1 MYIKVLQGNID
12 DSAFVDTGIA
22 SQFPAILPLRPKSFH
37 PKNFQKLQKTAI
49 LPLRPQELGLP
60 SKA

>member
-1 MYIKVLQGNID
+1 MYIKVLQGNIY

-22 SQFPAILPLRPKSFH
+22 SQFPAV
-37 PKNFQKLQKTAI
+37 